1 MAPFP
6 LDPELPELPVFMDP
20 IFADPI
26 FPILDM
32 PGALFAIEELPDKF
46 GAIEDIPELVLPDK
60 SGTLID
66 VRGDEDDE

>member
-20 IFADPI
+20 IFTDPI

-32 PGALFAIEELPDKF
+32 LGALFAIEELPDRF

-66 VRGDEDDE
+66 VRGDEDE